1 MTMYYGQLL
10 IGFVCGFGTAVCLTV
25 LFKNKD
31 GKNNKNN
38 KDSKCQ
44 KE

>member
-1 MTMYYGQLL
+1 MSLVMTMYYGQLL

-25 LFKNKD
+25 LFKKN

-38 KDSKCQ
+38 KDS
-44 KE
+44 E